1 MAASAVEESE
11 VVKTLS
17 VNLGISKDVI
27 AQLASLNEDTATV
40 LLKVKQ
46 VFDEHSSKDEKYR
59 SDMGA
64 LRRARVD
71 AGLNF
76 AVKFDTNH
84 DSSDLFILVR
94 FLFKFCN
101 RKDMGSCRF
110 SHNDGLPINKLSCL
124 CITTLFAF

>member
-17 VNLGISKDVI
+17 DSLGIPKDII
-27 AQLASLNEDTATV
+27 AQLASLNEDSATV

-76 AVKFDTNH
+76 SVKFDTKHN
-84 DSSDLFILVR
+84 SSDLFSFVCFFLILQERGIWIAVHFLTVR
-94 FLFKFCN
+94 VCQL
-101 RKDMGSCRF
+101 
-110 SHNDGLPINKLSCL
+110 I
-124 CITTLFAF
+124 